1 MRLLLLLIVS
11 SAACF
16 AQCTLQTINANDPIS
31 TGPAKLNANF
41 NALKICKT
49 TIFSGTTVPGSVTG
63 SLKGDFYI
71 NTSTNLAYQ
80 CFGAGPCTAVAS
92 GNWVCLNC
100 SSGGTGTVTVVG
112 AGNLTSTDC
121 VTGGGSQALQTP
133 STKCTVDSS
142 GNLTAN
148 SVTTNDTTHSTG
160 AQFAGITS
168 GGFMLA
174 AADSASGAAVAYV
187 WPSDPPSSFPKS
199 LQVTGTVTCPTLAA
213 GSPTTCYQ
221 LAWQ

>member
-1 MRLLLLLIVS
+1 MKLILLFLVAVAS
-11 SAACF
+11 CF
-16 AQCTLQTINANDPIS
+16 GQCTIQTINANDPIS
-31 TGPAKLNANF
+31 TGPTKLNANF
-41 NALKICKT
+41 TALKNCKT
-49 TIFSGTTVPGSVTG
+49 TIFSGTTVPGTVTG

-80 CFGAGPCTAVAS
+80 CFGTGPCTAVAS

-100 SSGGTGTVTVVG
+100 ATGTGTVTVVG

-121 VTGGGSQALQTP
+121 VTGGGSQTVQTP
-133 STKCTVDSS
+133 SSNCTVDSS
-142 GNLTAN
+142 GNLTAKT
-148 SVTTNDTTHSTG
+148 VTTNDSTHSTIVV
-160 AQFAGITS
+160 FAGVTS
-168 GGFMLA
+168 GGFGIA
-174 AADSASGAAVAYV
+174 AADSASGAAVGYV

-199 LQVTGTVTCPTLAA
+199 LQVTGMVTCPTLAP

>member
-1 MRLLLLLIVS
+1 MKLILLSLLSV
-11 SAACF
+11 AACF
-16 AQCTLQTINANDPIS
+16 GQCTIQTINGTDPVS

-41 NALKICKT
+41 TALKTCKT

-80 CFGAGPCTAVAS
+80 CFAAGPCTAVAS

-100 SSGGTGTVTVVG
+100 TTGNGTVTVVG
-112 AGNLTSTDC
+112 GGDLTSTQC
-121 VTGGGSQALQTP
+121 VTGGGAQALQTP
-133 STKCTVDSS
+133 SANCTVDSS
-142 GNLTAN
+142 GNVTAK

-160 AQFAGITS
+160 VQFAGLTS
-168 GGFMLA
+168 GGFMIA
-174 AADSASGAAVAYV
+174 ANDTASGSAVVYI

-213 GSPTTCYQ
+213 GSPSTCYQ